1 MLNTTPIAMPLDTI
15 EDKHLLS
22 FMQQGMLF
30 NSLYAP
36 KSGINVEQLICILHE
51 DLNISAFKQAW
62 QQVVDRHPILRTSF
76 CWQDVN
82 EPLQEVQRHVTIPFE
97 QQDWRDLSAKQQEQ
111 QLESYLHADRQRGF
125 QVNEAPLMRVALFQI
140 AEANYQC
147 VWTFHHVLLDGRSF
161 PIVLKEL
168 FAFYEAFCANQDLQL
183 PQPRPYRDYIDWLR
197 QQDFS
202 KAENFWRS
210 TLNGFSAPTA
220 LTVDRTRPVK
230 SDETEDYWYGQQ
242 KIRFSRDLTAK
253 LQFLAQ
259 QHQLTFNTLVQ
270 GAWALLLNRYSGEE
284 DVVFGATRACRRS
297 SVEGADSM
305 IGLLINTLPL
315 RVRVPGEMPLLQWLK
330 ELRTQWIALREY
342 EHTPLVKIQGWSDI
356 PAGQPLFESLL
367 VFENYQLNSKL
378 QEQGGKWEN
387 REFRLLERTNFPLTV
402 AGYLE
407 SELLLEI
414 EYDRHR
420 FDDATIAR
428 MLGHIH
434 TLLEGMIANPE
445 SRLKDLPLLTAAERH
460 QLLVEWNNT
469 QADYPK
475 DSCYHHLFEA
485 QVERTPEAIAVVYG
499 NQQLT
504 YRELNTRANQLA
516 HYLQKLGVK
525 PDVLVAISVERS
537 IEMVVGF
544 LGILKAGGAY
554 VPLDPTYPHDRR
566 AYKLKDSQAPVILT
580 QERLVAYLPEH
591 NAQVVRLD
599 TDWEVIAQHSE
610 ENPVSETTPQNLAYV
625 IYTSGS
631 TGKPKGVMIPHQ
643 GLVNHNVAIAKQY
656 ELKQSDRV
664 MQFSSMSFDIIIEEL
679 FPSWLVGAT
688 IVLRNEEILS
698 STTKFFQFVEQEQ
711 LTILNVPTAFWHELV
726 NGLSLLKQP
735 LSASL
740 RLVVVGGEKASRSA
754 YSTWLKLVGEK
765 VRWLNS
771 YGPTETTVTATVYDP
786 IANPETDRFVSE
798 IPIGR
803 PIANYQAYILDRHLQ
818 PVPIGVPGELYIG
831 GSSVGRGYL
840 NRPDLNAN
848 KFIPNPFSDDP
859 SARIYK
865 TGDTV
870 RYLPDGNIEFIGRI
884 DFQVKI
890 RGFRIELI
898 EIEGALEQHPAVQ
911 QTVVLAREDE
921 PGNKRLVAYL
931 VLKPEQSPTTSEL
944 RSFLKQ
950 KLPEFMI
957 PAAFVMLDTLPL
969 TPNGKVDRR
978 ALPAP
983 NPVQVRQEP
992 DETVVAATDELELQL
1007 TQIWQQVLGIPAI
1020 GSQSNFFEL
1029 GGHSLLAI
1037 RLCNEIENKIGK
1049 HLSVATLFQAPTI
1062 EQLAHA
1068 LRQPGG
1074 AAVCSSLAVIQPGS
1088 SKPPLFCIHVLG
1100 KGLEFYRPLARY
1112 LDSEQPLYGL
1122 AAQMLDKEQAPPN
1135 RVEDLAAYYIKE
1147 MQTLQPQ
1154 GPYFIAG
1161 VSYGG
1166 IVCFEM
1172 ARQLHEQGQ
1181 KVALLA
1187 LFDTLGPGEE
1197 ELVPVPERALRHL
1210 SNIFRFGPSY
1220 LLERIKEKLEALYL
1234 KVSLLSGRS
1243 TSDNLQLIALMQEND
1258 EASRN
1263 YLPGVYPGRV
1273 TIFRATEKV
1282 FYTDSYLN
1290 SGLGWGKL
1298 AAGGVEIHDV
1308 PSDHL
1313 GILKEPHVKVLAE
1326 KLKICLDKLQ
1336 VATGLPN

>member
-1 MLNTTPIAMPLDTI
+1 
-15 EDKHLLS
+15 
-22 FMQQGMLF
+22 
-30 NSLYAP
+30 
-36 KSGINVEQLICILHE
+36 
-51 DLNISAFKQAW
+51 
-62 QQVVDRHPILRTSF
+62 
-76 CWQDVN
+76 
-82 EPLQEVQRHVTIPFE
+82 
-97 QQDWRDLSAKQQEQ
+97 
-111 QLESYLHADRQRGF
+111 
-125 QVNEAPLMRVALFQI
+125 
-140 AEANYQC
+140 
-147 VWTFHHVLLDGRSF
+147 
-161 PIVLKEL
+161 
-168 FAFYEAFCANQDLQL
+168 
-183 PQPRPYRDYIDWLR
+183 
-197 QQDFS
+197 
-202 KAENFWRS
+202 
-210 TLNGFSAPTA
+210 
-220 LTVDRTRPVK
+220 
-230 SDETEDYWYGQQ
+230 
-242 KIRFSRDLTAK
+242 
-253 LQFLAQ
+253 
-259 QHQLTFNTLVQ
+259 
-270 GAWALLLNRYSGEE
+270 
-284 DVVFGATRACRRS
+284 
-297 SVEGADSM
+297 
-305 IGLLINTLPL
+305 
-315 RVRVPGEMPLLQWLK
+315 
-330 ELRTQWIALREY
+330 
-342 EHTPLVKIQGWSDI
+342 
-356 PAGQPLFESLL
+356 
-367 VFENYQLNSKL
+367 
-378 QEQGGKWEN
+378 
-387 REFRLLERTNFPLTV
+387 
-402 AGYLE
+402 
-407 SELLLEI
+407 
-414 EYDRHR
+414 
-420 FDDATIAR
+420 
-428 MLGHIH
+428 
-434 TLLEGMIANPE
+434 
-445 SRLKDLPLLTAAERH
+445 
-460 QLLVEWNNT
+460 
-469 QADYPK
+469 
-475 DSCYHHLFEA
+475 
-485 QVERTPEAIAVVYG
+485 
-499 NQQLT
+499 
-504 YRELNTRANQLA
+504 
-516 HYLQKLGVK
+516 
-525 PDVLVAISVERS
+525 
-537 IEMVVGF
+537 MVVGF

-566 AYKLKDSQAPVILT
+566 AYKLQDSQAPVILT
-580 QERLVAYLPEH
+580 QERLVASLPEH

-599 TDWEVIAQHSE
+599 TDWDVIAQYSE
-610 ENPVSETTPQNLAYV
+610 INPVSETAPENLAYV

-643 GLVNHNVAIAKQY
+643 GLVNHNVAIAKQH

-688 IVLRNEEILS
+688 IVLRNDEILS

-711 LTILNVPTAFWHELV
+711 LTILNLPTAFWHELV
-726 NGLSLLKQP
+726 NGLYLLKQP
-735 LSASL
+735 LPTSL

-754 YSTWLKLVGEK
+754 YSTWLKSVGEK

-786 IANPETDRFVSE
+786 IANPESDRFISE

-803 PIANYQAYILDRHLQ
+803 PIANYQAYILDQHLQ

-840 NRPDLNAN
+840 NRSELNAD
-848 KFIPNPFSDDP
+848 KFIRNPFSNDT
-859 SARIYK
+859 SARMYK

-957 PAAFVMLDTLPL
+957 PTAFVMLDALPL

-983 NPVQVRQEP
+983 NSVPVRQEP
-992 DETVVAATDELELQL
+992 DQTVVAATDELELQL
-1007 TQIWQQVLGIPAI
+1007 TEIWQQVLGISAI

-1062 EQLAHA
+1062 EQLANA
-1068 LRQPGG
+1068 LRQPGK

-1100 KGLEFYRPLARY
+1100 KGFEFYRPLARY

-1147 MQTLQPQ
+1147 MQTLQPE

-1197 ELVPVPERALRHL
+1197 ELVSAPQRALRHF

-1220 LLERIKEKLEALYL
+1220 LLERIKKKLEALYL

-1263 YLPGVYPGRV
+1263 YLPGVYPGRA

-1290 SGLGWGKL
+1290 SGLGWGNL

-1326 KLKICLDKLQ
+1326 KLKICLDKAQ
-1336 VATGLPN
+1336 AATGLPN

>member
-1 MLNTTPIAMPLDTI
+1 MKLDNI
-15 EDKHLLS
+15 QDEKYSLS
-22 FMQQGMLF
+22 FIQQDILF
-30 NSLYAP
+30 NNLYASQS
-36 KSGINVEQLICILHE
+36 KINIEQVICALQE
-51 DLNISAFKQAW
+51 DLSVSAFKQAW
-62 QQVVDRHPILRTSF
+62 QRVVERHSILRTSF
-76 CWQDVN
+76 YWEGVK
-82 EPLQEVQRHVTIPFE
+82 EPFQEVQRHVSVPFE
-97 QQDWRDLSAKQQEQ
+97 EQDWQDLSAQQQKQ
-111 QLESYLHADRQRGF
+111 QLESYLQSDQQRGF
-125 QVNEAPLMRVALFQI
+125 QLNQAPLMRVALFRLAQS
-140 AEANYQC
+140 NYQC
-147 VWTFHHVLLDGRSF
+147 VWTFHPILLDSGSF
-161 PIVLKEL
+161 PIVLNEV
-168 FAFYEAFCANQDLQL
+168 FTFYEAFSSNQDLQL
-183 PQPRPYRDYIDWLR
+183 PQPRPYGDYIDWLGK
-197 QQDFS
+197 QDVT
-202 KAENFWRS
+202 KAENFWRNA
-210 TLNGFSAPTA
+210 LNGFSAPTP
-220 LTVDRTRPVK
+220 LTVDRTQNSGNVEGSR
-230 SDETEDYWYGQQ
+230 YGQLE
-242 KIRFSRDLTAK
+242 IRFSQDLTSK
-253 LQFLAQ
+253 LQFLAE
-259 QHQLTFNTLVQ
+259 QHQLTFNTLIK
-270 GAWALLLNRYSGEE
+270 GAWALLLSRYSNEE
-284 DVVFGATRACRRS
+284 DVVFGATAACRQS
-297 SVEGADSM
+297 ALKGNESM
-305 IGLLINTLPL
+305 VGLFKNSLPI
-315 RVRVPGEMPLLQWLK
+315 RVRVSEEMPLLSWLK
-330 ELRTQWIALREY
+330 ELHNQWITLRDY
-342 EHTPLVKIQGWSDI
+342 EHTSLTKIQGWSNL
-356 PAGQPLFESLL
+356 PAGQSLFESL
-367 VFENYQLNSKL
+367 VVVENYRWNSKL
-378 QEQGGKWEN
+378 QKQGGTWEK
-387 REFRLLERTNFPLTV
+387 REFRLLEGARYPLTV

-407 SELLLEI
+407 PEFLLQI
-414 EYDRHR
+414 KYDRHR

-428 MLGHIH
+428 MLGHIQ
-434 TLLEGMIANPE
+434 TLLEGMIANSE
-445 SRLKDLPLLTAAERH
+445 SLLKDLLLLTAAERH

-469 QADYPK
+469 QAECPK

-485 QVERTPEAIAVVYG
+485 QVERTPDAIAVVYG

-580 QERLVAYLPEH
+580 QEGLVASLPEN

-599 TDWEVIAQHSE
+599 TDWDVIAQHSQ
-610 ENPVSETTPQNLAYV
+610 ENPVSETASENLAYV

-656 ELKQSDRV
+656 ELQQSDRV

-735 LSASL
+735 LPASL

-786 IANPETDRFVSE
+786 IANPETDRCVSE

-803 PIANYQAYILDRHLQ
+803 PITNYQAYILDRHLQ

-831 GSSVGRGYL
+831 GSSVSRGYL

-848 KFIPNPFSDDP
+848 KFIRNPFSDEP

-983 NPVQVRQEP
+983 TQIQQERQ
-992 DETVVAATDELELQL
+992 ETVVAPRDDLELELIK
-1007 TQIWQQVLGIPAI
+1007 IWENVLGVHPI
-1020 GSQSNFFEL
+1020 GVKDNLFSL
-1029 GGHSLLAI
+1029 GGHSLLIA
-1037 RLCNEIENKIGK
+1037 RLSDQIEKVFNK
-1049 HLSVATLFQAPTI
+1049 HLSLTTIFQAPTVEQMANILRQDGWSGI
-1062 EQLAHA
+1062 EQA
-1068 LRQPGG
+1068 LT
-1074 AAVCSSLAVIQPGS
+1074 AIQPKGT
-1088 SKPPLFCIHVLG
+1088 KPPLFLCEGVTIYYPLVSYLG
-1100 KGLEFYRPLARY
+1100 
-1112 LDSEQPLYGL
+1112 LDQPLYGL
-1122 AAQMLDKEQAPPN
+1122 VAPIHERQSATPNTVKELAAQ
-1135 RVEDLAAYYIKE
+1135 YIQE
-1147 MQTLQPQ
+1147 MRTLQPE
-1154 GPYFIAG
+1154 GPYYLAG
-1161 VSYGG
+1161 LSFGG
-1166 IVCFEM
+1166 IVAFEM
-1172 ARQLHEQGQ
+1172 AQQLTAQGQ
-1181 KVALLA
+1181 NVALLG
-1187 LFDTLGPGEE
+1187 LFDTILPDAYKPLAIHKRVCYHLRQAYNKGPTY
-1197 ELVPVPERALRHL
+1197 
-1210 SNIFRFGPSY
+1210 I
-1220 LLERIKEKLEALYL
+1220 
-1234 KVSLLSGRS
+1234 
-1243 TSDNLQLIALMQEND
+1243 LMQLNERSQSLKSKFMRMYSKFYLNRGGEVLHALEYHAMREVND
-1258 EASRN
+1258 EAERI
-1263 YLPGVYPGRV
+1263 YAPQVYPGEV
-1273 TIFRATEKV
+1273 ILFKAANPVDAHT
-1282 FYTDSYLN
+1282 SYVEHD
-1290 SGLGWGKL
+1290 GGWGKL
-1298 AAGGVEIHDV
+1298 AAGGMEIYDV
-1308 PSDHL
+1308 PGDHL
-1313 GILKEPHVKVLAE
+1313 SILQEPNVKVLAE
-1326 KLKICLDKLQ
+1326 QLKICLAKAQ
-1336 VATGLPN
+1336 AATSLPN

>member
-1 MLNTTPIAMPLDTI
+1 MKPDNIQQ
-15 EDKHLLS
+15 EKYSLS
-22 FMQQGMLF
+22 FIQKNILL
-30 NSLYAP
+30 NNLYAP
-36 KSGINVEQLICILHE
+36 QSKINSEQLICALQE
-51 DLNISAFKQAW
+51 DLSISAFKQAW
-62 QQVVDRHPILRTSF
+62 QQVVERHSLLRTSF
-76 CWQDVN
+76 YWEGIK
-82 EPLQEVQRHVTIPFE
+82 EPFQEVQRHVSLPFE
-97 QQDWRDLSAKQQEQ
+97 EQDWRDLSAQQQKQ
-111 QLESYLHADRQRGF
+111 QLESYLQSDQQRGF
-125 QVNEAPLMRVALFQI
+125 QLNQAPLMRVALFRLAQSH
-140 AEANYQC
+140 YQC
-147 VWTFHHVLLDGRSF
+147 VWTFHPILLDSGSF
-161 PIVLKEL
+161 PIVLNEV
-168 FAFYEAFCANQDLQL
+168 FTFYEAFSSNQELQL
-183 PQPRPYRDYIDWLR
+183 PQPRPYRDYIDWLGK
-197 QQDFS
+197 QDVT
-202 KAENFWRS
+202 KAENFWRNA
-210 TLNGFSAPTA
+210 LNGFSSPTP
-220 LTVDRTRPVK
+220 LTVDRTQNSGDVEASR
-230 SDETEDYWYGQQ
+230 YGQQ
-242 KIRFSRDLTAK
+242 EIRFSQDLTSK
-253 LQFLAQ
+253 LQGLAE
-259 QHQLTFNTLVQ
+259 QHQLTFNTLIK
-270 GAWALLLNRYSGEE
+270 GAWALLLSRYSNEE
-284 DVVFGATRACRRS
+284 DVVFGATTTCRQS
-297 SVEGADSM
+297 ALEGSESM
-305 IGLLINTLPL
+305 VGLFNNALPI
-315 RVRVPGEMPLLQWLK
+315 RVCVSQEMSLLSWLK
-330 ELRTQWIALREY
+330 ELENHWITLRDY
-342 EHTPLVKIQGWSDI
+342 EHTPLTKIQGWSNL
-356 PAGQPLFESLL
+356 PAGQSLFESL
-367 VFENYQLNSKL
+367 VVVENYRWNSQLR
-378 QEQGGKWEN
+378 EQGGKWEN
-387 REFRLLERTNFPLTV
+387 REFRLLERTNYPLTV

-407 SELLLEI
+407 SEFLLQI
-414 EYDRHR
+414 KYDRHR

-428 MLGHIH
+428 MLGHIQ
-434 TLLEGMIANPE
+434 TLLEGMIANSE
-445 SRLKDLPLLTAAERH
+445 SLLKDLPLLTAAERH

-485 QVERTPEAIAVVYG
+485 QVERTPDAVAVAYG

-554 VPLDPTYPHDRR
+554 VPLDPTYPHEHR
-566 AYKLKDSQAPVILT
+566 AYKVKDSQTPVILT
-580 QERLVAYLPEH
+580 QERLVPSLPEH
-591 NAQVVRLD
+591 KAQVVRLD
-599 TDWEVIAQHSE
+599 TDWEIIAQHSE

-631 TGKPKGVMIPHQ
+631 TGNPKGVMIPHQ

-656 ELKQSDRV
+656 ELKPSDRV

-711 LTILNVPTAFWHELV
+711 LTLLNLPTAFWHELV
-726 NGLSLLKQP
+726 NGLSLLEQP
-735 LSASL
+735 LPASL

-765 VRWLNS
+765 VRWLNA
-771 YGPTETTVTATVYDP
+771 YGPTETTVTATIYDP
-786 IANPETDRFVSE
+786 VANPETDRFISE

-803 PIANYQAYILDRHLQ
+803 PIANDLVYILDRHLQ

-831 GSSVGRGYL
+831 GPNVGRGYL
-840 NRPDLNAN
+840 NRLDLTTD
-848 KFIPNPFSDDP
+848 KFIRNPFSDDP
-859 SARIYK
+859 SARLYK

-944 RSFLKQ
+944 RSFLRE

-957 PAAFVMLDTLPL
+957 PTAFVMLDTLPL
-969 TPNGKVDRR
+969 TANGKVDRR

-983 NPVQVRQEP
+983 NPVPVRQEP

-1007 TQIWQQVLGIPAI
+1007 TQIWQQVLGISAI

-1049 HLSVATLFQAPTI
+1049 NLSVATLFQAPTI
-1062 EQLAHA
+1062 EQLANA
-1068 LRQPGG
+1068 LRQQGG
-1074 AAVCSSLAVIQPGS
+1074 AAPCSSLAVIQPGN

-1100 KGLEFYRPLARY
+1100 KGFEFYRPMARY
-1112 LDSEQPLYGL
+1112 LGSEQPLYGL
-1122 AAQMLDKEQAPPN
+1122 AAQMLDKEHAPRN

-1147 MQTLQPQ
+1147 MRTLQPQ
-1154 GPYFIAG
+1154 GPYLLAG

-1197 ELVPVPERALRHL
+1197 ERVPLPERALLHL
-1210 SNIFRFGPSY
+1210 RNLFRFGSSY
-1220 LLERIKEKLEALYL
+1220 LLERIKEKLEPLYL
-1234 KVSLLSGRS
+1234 KVSLLTGR
-1243 TSDNLQLIALMQEND
+1243 TKSDNLQVMALMQEND
-1258 EASRN
+1258 EALKN
-1263 YLPGVYPGRV
+1263 YIPGVYPGQV

-1282 FYTDSYLN
+1282 FYTDSYLK
-1290 SGLGWGKL
+1290 SGLGWGKV
-1298 AAGGVEIHDV
+1298 ATGGVEIHYV

-1326 KLKICLDKLQ
+1326 KLKICLDQ
-1336 VATGLPN
+1336 AQAETGLPN